1 MRQINIPRAMMYI
14 IEAQEQLADSIIQT
28 NHTIINMNGRL
39 SSVTKLVPVPSDRS
53 YSGMSQYL

>member
-1 MRQINIPRAMMYI
+1 MYI